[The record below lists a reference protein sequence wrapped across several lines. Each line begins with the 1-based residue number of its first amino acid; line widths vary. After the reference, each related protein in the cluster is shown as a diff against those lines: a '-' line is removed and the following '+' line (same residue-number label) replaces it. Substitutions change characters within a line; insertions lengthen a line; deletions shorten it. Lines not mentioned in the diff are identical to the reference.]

1 MKGNGNMSSVNF
13 EKIKQNG
20 KPVSSYL
27 RHNDTEERLKHE
39 HQNKDIN
46 KELTPNNLDWNGI
59 DYQKAKSRFN
69 SRISELDETPGQNK
83 RKDRVVA
90 FALCLTVPKD
100 VKDKVGFF
108 NDVMKLFEKNFGK
121 ENIVQANL
129 HCDEVHEYL
138 ENGTVK
144 TSLEHIHCVVIPEI
158 NGILNGKKF
167 SSKSAMSGI
176 NKTIDQMC
184 REKYG
189 CQFMTRETPKHK
201 TVEELKAEGEAEK
214 KALVMLA
221 DKEPVTPKRKGL
233 NDVVMSKKDFEKL
246 SLKASEYEHI
256 DSKSREI
263 AESSKELSDK
273 LNALKKETDEH
284 TEVISKARKV
294 QKIADSLPLIQRKE
308 RELKEEI
315 EYAKEELSSLIE
327 QKERYGD
334 SLDNQIKF
342 AKMEL
347 ENQNLKAENK
357 RFKNLLSNIRQSINQ
372 EIKAFER
379 YNSNPFVERI
389 MKSLKKIAKSTQI
402 TETDKIRET
411 DRTER

>member
-1 MKGNGNMSSVNF
+1 MKGIGNMSSVNF

-144 TSLEHIHCVVIPEI
+144 TSLEHIHCVIIPEI

-256 DSKSREI
+256 DSKSREM

-284 TEVISKARKV
+284 TEVISKAIKV

-315 EYAKEELSSLIE
+315 EYAKEELSYLIE
-327 QKERYGD
+327 QKEKYGD

-347 ENQNLKAENK
+347 ENQDLKAENK
-357 RFKNLLSNIRQSINQ
+357 RFKNILSNIRQSINQ

-389 MKSLKKIAKSTQI
+389 LKSLKKIAKSTQI

>member
-27 RHNDTEERLKHE
+27 RHNDTKERLKHE

-389 MKSLKKIAKSTQI
+389 LKSLKKIAKSTQI

-411 DRTER
+411 ER

>member
-389 MKSLKKIAKSTQI
+389 LKSLKKIAKSTQI

-411 DRTER
+411 ER

>member
-214 KALVMLA
+214 KTLVMLA

-411 DRTER
+411 ER

>member
-1 MKGNGNMSSVNF
+1 MKGIGNMSSVNF

-69 SRISELDETPGQNK
+69 SRISELDENPGQNK
-83 RKDRVVA
+83 RKDRIVA

-144 TSLEHIHCVVIPEI
+144 TLLEHIHCVVIPEI

-294 QKIADSLPLIQRKE
+294 QKFADSLPLIQRKE

-411 DRTER
+411 ER

>member
-1 MKGNGNMSSVNF
+1 MSSVNF

-201 TVEELKAEGEAEK
+201 TVEELKAKGEAEK

-342 AKMEL
+342 AKIEL

-372 EIKAFER
+372 EIKAFEC

-411 DRTER
+411 ER

>member
-1 MKGNGNMSSVNF
+1 M
-13 EKIKQNG
+13 
-20 KPVSSYL
+20 
-27 RHNDTEERLKHE
+27 RL
-39 HQNKDIN
+39 
-46 KELTPNNLDWNGI
+46 P
-59 DYQKAKSRFN
+59 
-69 SRISELDETPGQNK
+69 
-83 RKDRVVA
+83 
-90 FALCLTVPKD
+90 
-100 VKDKVGFF
+100 
-108 NDVMKLFEKNFGK
+108 
-121 ENIVQANL
+121 
-129 HCDEVHEYL
+129 
-138 ENGTVK
+138 
-144 TSLEHIHCVVIPEI
+144 
-158 NGILNGKKF
+158 
-167 SSKSAMSGI
+167 
-176 NKTIDQMC
+176 
-184 REKYG
+184 
-189 CQFMTRETPKHK
+189 
-201 TVEELKAEGEAEK
+201 
-214 KALVMLA
+214 LVA

-389 MKSLKKIAKSTQI
+389 LKSLKKIAKSTQI

-411 DRTER
+411 ER

>member
-1 MKGNGNMSSVNF
+1 MSSVNF

-347 ENQNLKAENK
+347 KNQNLKAENK

>member
-46 KELTPNNLDWNGI
+46 KELTHNNLDWNGI

-214 KALVMLA
+214 KTLVMLA

-372 EIKAFER
+372 EIKTFER

-389 MKSLKKIAKSTQI
+389 LKSLKKIAKLTQI

-411 DRTER
+411 ER